1 MEGVR
6 IKFSQNLSIKMYFKK
21 GVTSLQSFYNLY
33 IPFLPKIGKNL
44 IDPPTGFSNREHL
57 LVICE

>member
-21 GVTSLQSFYNLY
+21 GVTSPQSFYNLY

-44 IDPPTGFSNREHL
+44 IDPPTGF
-57 LVICE
+57 